1 MAETFAAIET
11 IKQNCRRCYT
21 CVRSCPVKA
30 IKIENGQAS
39 VVPER
44 CIACGR
50 CTTVCSQNA
59 KTYASG
65 VELTLSILQG
75 GAPAVALLAP
85 SYVAEFDGVEPGRVV
100 AALRAVGFKY
110 VVEVARGADLVSA
123 EYDKLLQE
131 HPDGSWIAT
140 ACPAIV
146 ERVRKYH
153 PSLTGRLAPIVSP
166 MVAAAVEARR
176 IYGDGVRSV
185 FIGPCIAKKLEVRDP
200 LLPRVVDEAL
210 TFTELRRIVA
220 GAGVDLGLLEPSEPD
235 RPFAGIGRS
244 FPLAGGLLIT
254 AGLESDPLE
263 TRFVVATGRGETD
276 EVLEDMES
284 GRIRPQL
291 VEALMCHGCHAGPG
305 MSRAASS
312 LRMRADIC
320 AYAQQARGR
329 RPEEAAV
336 ETVRA
341 LGRGYAVEDHR
352 LKEPAEEDIRDILAH
367 TNKFSAD
374 DELNCGA
381 CGYPTCRAKAAAVF
395 NGLAEEAMCL
405 PFLIDQ
411 AERVCNELHVPWRDM
426 REIHRQ
432 LVSTEKLASLGQLA
446 AGIAHELNNPLGT
459 ILLYSGLIE
468 RKLGKESKV
477 SGDIDLVQKETQR
490 CKRIVSG
497 LLDFAR
503 QNRVRFVRTRMG
515 EYVAKVLADSFN
527 RRELEG
533 RNVRLRFDGG
543 GADVEA
549 DIDRDQMTQVLVNLV
564 QNAIDALG
572 EDGGEIAVSAGL
584 SEGGDRVRIS
594 VEDDGCGI
602 PDEDHDRVFQPFF
615 TTKNIGRGT
624 GLGLA
629 IAYGIVKLHQ
639 GTIWFESKP
648 GEGTTF
654 YIEAPLQQARPMQ
667 SAGG

>member
-1 MAETFAAIET
+1 MTETFAAIET

-39 VVPER
+39 VVTER

-65 VELTLSILQG
+65 VELTLALLQEQD
-75 GAPAVALLAP
+75 PVVALLAP
-85 SYVAEFDGVEPGRVV
+85 SYAAEFDGVEPEYVV
-100 AALRAVGFKY
+100 AALRAIGFRY
-110 VVEVARGADLVSA
+110 VVEVARGADLVA
-123 EYDKLLQE
+123 AAYEKLLRQ
-131 HPDGSWIAT
+131 HSDGSWIAT
-140 ACPAIV
+140 TCPAIV

-153 PSLTGRLAPIVSP
+153 PSMTDRLAPIISP
-166 MVAAAVEARR
+166 MIATALEVRHV
-176 IYGDGVRSV
+176 YGENIHSI
-185 FIGPCIAKKLEVRDP
+185 FIGPCIAKKLEARDP

-210 TFTELRRIVA
+210 TFTEIRRIFTRSGIVPE
-220 GAGVDLGLLEPSEPD
+220 LMEPSAPD
-235 RPFAGIGRS
+235 RPHAGIGRS
-244 FPLAGGLLIT
+244 FPLIGGLLIT
-254 AGLESDPLE
+254 AGLEADPLD
-263 TRFVVATGRGETD
+263 TRFIVATGRSETD
-276 EVLEDMES
+276 DVLTDMET

-305 MSRAASS
+305 MSRMASS
-312 LRMRADIC
+312 HRMHADIC
-320 AYAQQARGR
+320 AYAQQARWRQPEPAADIDMGR
-329 RPEEAAV
+329 EFTA
-336 ETVRA
+336 
-341 LGRGYAVEDHR
+341 EDHR
-352 LKEPAEEDIRDILAH
+352 LREPEEDDLRNILAR
-367 TNKFSAD
+367 TNKFSTE

-432 LVSTEKLASLGQLA
+432 LIGTEKLASLGQLA

-468 RKLGKESKV
+468 RKLGRDSKV
-477 SGDIDLVQKETQR
+477 ADDISLVQKETQR

-503 QNRVRFVRTRMG
+503 QNRVSFVSTRMN
-515 EYVAKVLADSFN
+515 EYIHDLIENSFDRN
-527 RRELEG
+527 ALKMRNIQMRFEG
-533 RNVRLRFDGG
+533 THKEI
-543 GADVEA
+543 EA
-549 DIDRDQMTQVLVNLV
+549 DIDRDQMTQVMVNLI

-572 EDGGEIAVSAGL
+572 EKGGEIIVSVGL
-584 SEGGDRVRIS
+584 SERGDRIRLTVR
-594 VEDDGCGI
+594 DNGCGI
-602 PDEDHDRVFQPFF
+602 PEEDQDRVFQPFF

-629 IAYGIVKLHQ
+629 IAYGIVKIHQ
-639 GTIWFESKP
+639 GTIWFESTWGK
-648 GEGTTF
+648 GTTF
-654 YIEAPLQQARPMQ
+654 FIEAPLQQARNQPLRSMVP
-667 SAGG
+667 